1 MSRTQDSPPHA
12 RSWRDI
18 PQQLKPRAMSAG
30 GRRRVW
36 RHSLRSVMAVLAI
49 VLIGVVAWGVNEAL
63 QDPAPGGAAR
73 AADATPVKEIALAT
87 DGVLD
92 QAWITR
98 TLALPKAATLMELD
112 LGKLRERLLASGQVH
127 TATVARKF
135 PSTLAVTLAERMPV
149 ARIMAQ
155 LADGS
160 THELLVAR
168 DGIVYEGAGYDPAIV
183 NSLVWLDGVKL
194 VRSQDRFQPI
204 PGMEPVADLLAKA
217 RNEAPHLY
225 ATWKS
230 VSLARLASDQELVVN
245 STVVEQVTFSAAV
258 DFFRQLALLDLLVDT
273 GQPLKDVNLAIGR
286 ASDADGS
293 YQVPVTLATPPAPG
307 TANPP
312 AKAPAAAPKAGPTDQ
327 PAPFFIPFN
336 PPQKKNPRE
345 L

>member
-1 MSRTQDSPPHA
+1 MSRTQESPPDA

-36 RHSLRSVMAVLAI
+36 RHSMRSVMAVLAI
-49 VLIGVVAWGVNEAL
+49 VLIGFVAWGVSEAL
-63 QDPAPGGAAR
+63 REEGPGSAAR
-73 AADATPVKEIALAT
+73 TADSTPVKEIALAT

-92 QAWITR
+92 RAWITR

-112 LGKLRERLLASGQVH
+112 LEKLRDRLLAGGQVRS
-127 TATVARKF
+127 ATVARKF

-155 LADGS
+155 LVDG
-160 THELLVAR
+160 TTRELLVAR
-168 DGIVYEGAGYDPAIV
+168 DGVVYEGAGYDPAIV

-194 VRSQDRFQPI
+194 VRARDRFLPI
-204 PGMEPVADLLAKA
+204 TGMEPVADLLAKA

-230 VSLARLASDQELVVN
+230 VSLARLESDNELVVS
-245 STVVEQVTFSAAV
+245 STVVEKVTFSVAV
-258 DFFRQLALLDLLVDT
+258 DFFRQLALLDVLVDT

-286 ASDADGS
+286 AGDADGS

-307 TANPP
+307 TANPS
-312 AKAPAAAPKAGPTDQ
+312 AKAPAVPPKTGPKDQ

-336 PPQKKNPRE
+336 PPQKTNPRE

>member
-1 MSRTQDSPPHA
+1 MSRTQENLPHA
-12 RSWRDI
+12 RNWRDI

-36 RHSLRSVMAVLAI
+36 RHSLRSVMVVLAI
-49 VLIGVVAWGVNEAL
+49 VFVGVVAWGVSEAL
-63 QDPAPGGAAR
+63 QDQGPGSAAR
-73 AADATPVKEIALAT
+73 AADATPVKDIALAT

-92 QAWITR
+92 RAWITR

-112 LGKLRERLLASGQVH
+112 LEQLRERLLASGQVRS
-127 TATVARKF
+127 ATVARKF

-160 THELLVAR
+160 TREVLVAR
-168 DGIVYEGAGYDPAIV
+168 DGVVYEGAGYDPAIAD
-183 NSLVWLDGVKL
+183 SLVWLDGVKL
-194 VRSQDRFQPI
+194 IRSRDRFQPI
-204 PGMEPVADLLAKA
+204 VGMEPVADLLAKA

-230 VSLARLASDQELVVN
+230 VSLARLASDNELVVA
-245 STVVEQVTFSAAV
+245 STVVEKVTFSVQV
-258 DFFRQLALLDLLVDT
+258 DFFRQLALLDVLVDT

-286 ASDADGS
+286 GSDADGS

-307 TANPP
+307 TGSAP
-312 AKAPAAAPKAGPTDQ
+312 AKPPAAAPKSGATDQ
-327 PAPFFIPFN
+327 PTPFFIPFN

>member
-1 MSRTQDSPPHA
+1 MSRIQDSLPPA

-36 RHSLRSVMAVLAI
+36 RSSLRSVMAVVVI
-49 VLIGVVAWGVNEAL
+49 VVIGLIAWAVTEAL
-63 QDPAPGGAAR
+63 QEQHPGSPAR
-73 AADATPVKEIALAT
+73 IADATPVKEIALAT

-92 QAWITR
+92 RAWITR
-98 TLALPKAATLMELD
+98 VLALPKAATLMELD
-112 LGKLRERLLASGQVH
+112 LEQLRDRLLASGQVRS
-127 TATVARKF
+127 ATVARRF
-135 PSTLAVTLAERMPV
+135 PSTLAVNLTERMPV
-149 ARIMAQ
+149 ARVMAQ
-155 LADGS
+155 LADGA

-168 DGIVYEGAGYDPAIV
+168 DGVVYAGAGYDPAIV

-194 VRSQDRFQPI
+194 VRNRDRIQPLA
-204 PGMEPVADLLAKA
+204 GMEPVADLLAKA

-225 ATWKS
+225 ATWKV
-230 VSLARLASDQELVVN
+230 VSLARLESDDELIVS
-245 STVVEQVTFSAAV
+245 STAVEKITFSASV
-258 DFFRQLALLDLLVDT
+258 DFFRQLALLDVLVDT
-273 GQPLKDVNLAIGR
+273 GQPLRDVNLAIGR

-307 TANPP
+307 AANAPDR
-312 AKAPAAAPKAGPTDQ
+312 APAAAPRKAPADQ

-336 PPQKKNPRE
+336 PAQKKNPRE

>member
-1 MSRTQDSPPHA
+1 MSRTQESPPNT

-36 RHSLRSVMAVLAI
+36 RRSLRSVMAILAI
-49 VLIGVVAWGVNEAL
+49 VFIGVVAWGVSEAL
-63 QDPAPGGAAR
+63 QDQGPGSAAR

-92 QAWITR
+92 RAWITR

-112 LGKLRERLLASGQVH
+112 LDQLHDRLLAGGQVRS
-127 TATVARKF
+127 ATVARKF
-135 PSTLAVTLAERMPV
+135 PATLAVTLAERMPV

-155 LADGS
+155 LADGA
-160 THELLVAR
+160 TRELLVAR
-168 DGIVYEGAGYDPAIV
+168 DGVVYEGAGYDPAIV

-194 VRSQDRFQPI
+194 VRTRDRFQPI
-204 PGMEPVADLLAKA
+204 TGMEPVADLLAKA

-225 ATWKS
+225 ATWK
-230 VSLARLASDQELVVN
+230 VISLARLESDNELVVS
-245 STVVEQVTFSAAV
+245 STVVEKVTFSVAV
-258 DFFRQLALLDLLVDT
+258 DFFRQLALLDVLVDT
-273 GQPLKDVNLAIGR
+273 GQPLKDVDLAIGR
-286 ASDADGS
+286 TSDADGS
-293 YQVPVTLATPPAPG
+293 YQVPVTLATPPEPG
-307 TANPP
+307 TAT
-312 AKAPAAAPKAGPTDQ
+312 APARSPEVTPKSGATE
-327 PAPFFIPFN
+327 PATPFFIPFN

>member
-1 MSRTQDSPPHA
+1 MSRTQESPPNA

-36 RHSLRSVMAVLAI
+36 RHSLRSVMVVLAL
-49 VLIGVVAWGVNEAL
+49 VLIGVVAWGVSEAL
-63 QDPAPGGAAR
+63 REQGPGSAAR
-73 AADATPVKEIALAT
+73 VADATPVKEIALAT

-92 QAWITR
+92 RAWITR

-112 LGKLRERLLASGQVH
+112 LDLLRERLLASGQVRS
-127 TATVARKF
+127 ATVARKF

-155 LADGS
+155 FADGA
-160 THELLVAR
+160 TRELLVAR
-168 DGIVYEGAGYDPAIV
+168 DGFVYAGAGYDPAIV
-183 NSLVWLDGVKL
+183 NSLVWLDGLKL
-194 VRSQDRFQPI
+194 VRSRDRFQPI
-204 PGMEPVADLLAKA
+204 VGMEPVADLLAKA

-225 ATWKS
+225 ASWKS
-230 VSLARLASDQELVVN
+230 VSLARLASDNELVVN
-245 STVVEQVTFSAAV
+245 STVVETIVFSVQV
-258 DFFRQLALLDLLVDT
+258 DFFRQLALLDVLVDT
-273 GQPLKDVNLAIGR
+273 GQPLREVNLAIGR
-286 ASDADGS
+286 ANDADGS

-307 TANPP
+307 TASAP
-312 AKAPAAAPKAGPTDQ
+312 AKPTAVAPKSDAKDQ
-327 PAPFFIPFN
+327 PTPFFIPFN